1 MGRQGRGAGVDI
13 DIGFLGDFRCRLGE
27 SPVWDP
33 ELARLWWVDAAG
45 QTIHSAGQTGDDP
58 VTWQYDSMVG
68 SIGLCK
74 GGLIAGLVD
83 CFALID
89 PDTGAAETVLA
100 VPTRGGAVRLNDGKV
115 DRGGRSYV
123 CGHTRMQETATGSL
137 FQLAANAE
145 LREVAQGMRI
155 SNAICFS
162 PDGSRL
168 YCADSLDGFIRCHD
182 YDPATAT
189 IGAQTGRID
198 LSGIGQA
205 PDGATVD
212 ADGNLWIALVLDQ
225 ALACVSPDGT
235 LLRRIDMPMP
245 FPSCPAFGG
254 EGMETL
260 YVTSIGNSGHNLVTD
275 HPDGGRIAVIRGLG
289 VRGIAESRL
298 SLQPA
303 TGAAHGI

>member
-1 MGRQGRGAGVDI
+1 MGRQWRGADVDI

-27 SPVWDP
+27 SPIWDP
-33 ELARLWWVDAAG
+33 ELARLWWVDAVDQA
-45 QTIHSAGQTGDDP
+45 IHSADESGDDP
-58 VTWQYDSMVG
+58 VTWRYDSMVG
-68 SIGLCK
+68 SIGLCDR
-74 GGLIAGLVD
+74 GLIAGLAD
-83 CFALID
+83 RFALID
-89 PDTGAAETVLA
+89 TQTGAAETVLA
-100 VPTRGGAVRLNDGKV
+100 VPSQGGAVRLNDGKV
-115 DRGGRSYV
+115 DREGRSFV
-123 CGHTRMQETATGSL
+123 CGHTRMQESATGTL
-137 FQLAANAE
+137 FQLTADAA

-189 IGAQTGRID
+189 IGAQMGRID
-198 LSGIGQA
+198 LTGIAQA

-225 ALACVSPDGT
+225 ALACVAPDGT

-254 EGMETL
+254 KGMGTL

-275 HPDGGRIAVIRGLG
+275 HADGGRIAVIRGLG
-289 VRGIAESRL
+289 VRGIAESRFTF
-298 SLQPA
+298 QPA